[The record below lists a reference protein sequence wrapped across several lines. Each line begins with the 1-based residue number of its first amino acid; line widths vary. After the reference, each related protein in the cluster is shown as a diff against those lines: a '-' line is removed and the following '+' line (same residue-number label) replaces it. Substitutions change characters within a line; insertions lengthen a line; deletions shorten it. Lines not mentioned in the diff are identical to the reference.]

1 MERAEAEMEAIS
13 AFGPSP
19 FSFSC
24 SASFARWARFEV
36 DEGECK
42 SAINQWSQV
51 KPFGGCQPPKQR
63 SLHAS
68 IVVGDCLYIFG
79 GYDGSSRV
87 NDFYKFSFKASK
99 WSYTDK
105 IYIFAG
111 YDGNNRVNDFWQYDT
126 EHESWQMVDAA
137 LGNPP
142 TPRHSH
148 SGVESIVPVK
158 GSVPKARYRT
168 SAVAYKNRMLVVGG
182 HDGAKHLRPA
192 RIQRPAATSLPRAP
206 FGADRPDASATRA
219 ALRHKELPE
228 MSPILLLSLAAT
240 TSAAW
245 VGRWGEAE
253 EMLSLIIQFPKN
265 LQPKQIQIPEEG
277 VGISADG
284 SKMVMGGIEINMFK
298 SDGGGNFQTGWND
311 AQLSS
316 ATSQKLRDLAMSSDG
331 NIIVSAGDTSDV
343 DAQTWT
349 QGSFRSTDFGATWN
363 QISTTPMTGIAM
375 SANGNVIAAVTPTS
389 NAGVLVSTDGGT
401 TWATNTPSEST
412 TLTAI
417 AMSSD
422 GSIMAAT
429 GYGNN
434 GGIWTSTDTG
444 STWTHALSDAGVWE
458 SVSMSADGSSCHG
471 GMKHDEAI
479 EPLRARP
486 TAFRAVRIRCTTI
499 ELVCL
504 T

>member
-1 MERAEAEMEAIS
+1 
-13 AFGPSP
+13 
-19 FSFSC
+19 
-24 SASFARWARFEV
+24 
-36 DEGECK
+36 
-42 SAINQWSQV
+42 
-51 KPFGGCQPPKQR
+51 
-63 SLHAS
+63 
-68 IVVGDCLYIFG
+68 
-79 GYDGSSRV
+79 
-87 NDFYKFSFKASK
+87 
-99 WSYTDK
+99 
-105 IYIFAG
+105 
-111 YDGNNRVNDFWQYDT
+111 
-126 EHESWQMVDAA
+126 
-137 LGNPP
+137 
-142 TPRHSH
+142 
-148 SGVESIVPVK
+148 
-158 GSVPKARYRT
+158 
-168 SAVAYKNRMLVVGG
+168 
-182 HDGAKHLRPA
+182 
-192 RIQRPAATSLPRAP
+192 
-206 FGADRPDASATRA
+206 
-219 ALRHKELPE
+219 

-245 VGRWGEAE
+245 VEDTFFTNNAPSWRKFAMTTDGSTIVGAGHMSAWVSTDNGASWVKRMIDGKW
-253 EMLSLIIQFPKN
+253 
-265 LQPKQIQIPEEG
+265 EG

-458 SVSMSADGSSCHG
+458 SVSMSADGSVMGATKMSSKLWTSSDSGASCAEDTTSPDMAKYIAISPDG
-471 GMKHDEAI
+471 AKMVMEGNGKVQLKGFPEATTTTTTTTGTTTTTSESTTTGSTTTTDGMDGS
-479 EPLRARP
+479 
-486 TAFRAVRIRCTTI
+486 TT
-499 ELVCL
+499 EGSTSPQATTSASGTFKLAASSLVL
-504 T
+504 GSLAMVV